1 MDIIDIHEACKV
13 ADGDTR
19 AVSGISSRLT
29 TVYSDLCLQ
38 LWNYVTLTYLQY
50 CTVLRVNCLRV
61 PRRVGVGTRTE
72 TVGIKVTVGARS
84 HRLR

>member
-38 LWNYVTLTYLQY
+38 LWNY
-50 CTVLRVNCLRV
+50 
-61 PRRVGVGTRTE
+61 RT
-72 TVGIKVTVGARS
+72 
-84 HRLR
+84 